1 MKYCTKCGT
10 QLYDEAVICTN
21 CGCATG
27 FNNARSLS
35 SGSKNEGLKTAAKV
49 LMIVGTVFTSLYG
62 FFIPLAWCLPMTLSY
77 FKKVKN
83 GEPVSTGF
91 KVCSL
96 LFVNTV
102 AGILMLCDNG

>member
-10 QLYDEAVICTN
+10 QIHDEAVVCTN

-27 FNNARSLS
+27 YYQAKSLP
-35 SGSKNEGLKTAAKV
+35 SGSQNEGLKTATKV

-77 FKKVKN
+77 FKKIKN
-83 GEPVSTGF
+83 GEPISIGF

-96 LFVNTV
+96 LFVNTI
-102 AGILMLCDNG
+102 AGILMLCAQD